1 MSCVSEFQRLRPDQQ
16 NQASDK
22 SQQQSTPADPN
33 KQGQPNQQSGNKT
46 SEGQTGGGKSGPGK
60 DGLPSDVNKLKGG
73 QGYRDKDGNTWKKDK
88 LHKDHWDVSN
98 KKGDKIKEVDFD
110 GKQIWPDGPKNKNK

>member
-1 MSCVSEFQRLRPDQQ
+1 MRPDQQ
-16 NQASDK
+16 NQSSDK
-22 SQQQSTPADPN
+22 SQKQSTPADPN
-33 KQGQPNQQSGNKT
+33 NQNQQSGNKPAT
-46 SEGQTGGGKSGPGK
+46 GGPGQTGGGKSGPGK
-60 DGLPSDVNKLKGG
+60 EGLPSDVNKLKGN